1 MPFPIVWYRPKQS
14 IVAIN
19 GPGMDSVDDKLTV
32 THAIRAGLYLLPF
45 ALPALVGCVDG
56 PLYELKKL
64 NPIIQRQWK
73 EDRDRG
79 PVYSQRVDEMR
90 LLASQF
96 PTMEPTKQA
105 EWVNMLS
112 TLVQTETSPEIRR
125 EAILALSRVMATPG
139 ATEAVMKLSQDKN
152 EKVRLE
158 VAKSLRIQVTPD
170 TTQTLMAMATSDA
183 SENVRL
189 SAIRSLGPHR
199 SNEVKQFLANQLNK
213 SNPAFQE
220 SAAMALRDHTG
231 KDFKGDVSMWKR
243 YLNGENIE
251 PPTPTLYEAIQPYI
265 PFTR

>member
-1 MPFPIVWYRPKQS
+1 MPIPDVWYGSQQC
-14 IVAIN
+14 IVAFN

-32 THAIRAGLYLLPF
+32 THSIRAGLYLIPF
-45 ALPALVGCVDG
+45 TLPAIVGCVDG

-96 PTMEPTKQA
+96 PTMEPNRRA
-105 EWVNMLS
+105 DEVNTLG

-125 EAILALSRVMATPG
+125 EAVIALSRVMSTLG

-158 VAKSLRIQVTPD
+158 VSKSLRNQVTPD
-170 TTQTLMAMATSDA
+170 TTQTLLAMAASDA

-189 SAIRSLGPHR
+189 SAIRSLGPHK
-199 SNEVKQFLANQLNK
+199 SDDVKQFLAKQLNK

-220 SAAMALRDHTG
+220 SASVALREHTG

-251 PPTPTLYEAIQPYI
+251 PPEPTLYEAMQSYN
-265 PFTR
+265 PFRR